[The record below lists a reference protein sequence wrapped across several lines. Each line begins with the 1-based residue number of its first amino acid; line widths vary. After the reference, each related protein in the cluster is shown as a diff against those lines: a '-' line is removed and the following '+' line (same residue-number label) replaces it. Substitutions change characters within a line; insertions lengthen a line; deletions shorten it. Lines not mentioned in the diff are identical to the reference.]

1 MESVVSK
8 ELPGL
13 RKEPLFGHRERLYIP
28 ESPEAQ
34 PTASSEKKEEEV
46 KPVRAVKPKKVKEV
60 VEKPPATDPPA
71 WTDSEVAMSRTAALA
86 STGFELLGIASLTVG
101 GFLVAQWLGFMILGA
116 LLIVLGVATGYGP

>member
-28 ESPEAQ
+28 ESPE
-34 PTASSEKKEEEV
+34 KKEEEV
-46 KPVRAVKPKKVKEV
+46 KPVRAVKPKKAKEV
-60 VEKPPATDPPA
+60 VEKPPATDPAP